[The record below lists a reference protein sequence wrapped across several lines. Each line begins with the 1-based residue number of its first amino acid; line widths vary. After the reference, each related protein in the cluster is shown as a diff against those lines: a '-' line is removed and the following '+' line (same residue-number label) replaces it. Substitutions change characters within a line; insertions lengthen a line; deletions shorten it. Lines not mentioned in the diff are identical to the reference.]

1 MMGGFTCLC
10 EAFYNGPKCEN
21 KLDPCKTKPCLSGER
36 CILDSSYPLLYRCQR
51 VHLTGDKQFNTHPN
65 RTKMQGQRLM
75 QSDLELFDY
84 NENLQYDAFNGK
96 NCASIPV
103 DT

>member
-1 MMGGFTCLC
+1 MNGGSCAADMMGGFTCLC
-10 EAFYNGPKCEN
+10 EPFYNGQKCEN

-51 VHLTGDKQFNTHPN
+51 MHLEGDKRFNSHPN
-65 RTKMQGQRLM
+65 RTKQQGKRLM

-84 NENLQYDAFNGK
+84 NENLEYDNFNG
-96 NCASIPV
+96 
-103 DT
+103 